1 MSFEP
6 YEIKKRSYDIAS
18 KYNLKLYPS
27 MNPEYK
33 IDAYYEG
40 KFINSFGSNGMMD
53 YPSYIKHM
61 GKEYADKRRELYYK
75 RHPIDYPMFSKD
87 WLSKK
92 ILWS

>member
-1 MSFEP
+1 MV
-6 YEIKKRSYDIAS
+6 YRIKKRSYDIAD
-18 KYNLKLYPS
+18 KYNIKLYPS
-27 MNPEYK
+27 MNPKYK

-40 KFINSFGSNGMMD
+40 KFINNFGSIRFMD
-53 YPSYIKHM
+53 YPSYLELDKN
-61 GKEYADKRRELYYK
+61 YADKRKELYYK